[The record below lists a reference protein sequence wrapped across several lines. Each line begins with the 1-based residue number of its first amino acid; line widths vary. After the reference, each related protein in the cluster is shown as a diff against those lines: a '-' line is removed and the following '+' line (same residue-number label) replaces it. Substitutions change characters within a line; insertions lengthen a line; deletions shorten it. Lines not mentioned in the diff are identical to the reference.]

1 MPLAVLSEGL
11 RGVKGEVVRV
21 VLQLPQ
27 PLVFPGLYQVETG
40 IFCED
45 P

>member
-1 MPLAVLSEGL
+1 MPLVVLSEGL
-11 RGVKGEVVRV
+11 RGIKGELVRV
-21 VLQLPQ
+21 VLQLSQ
-27 PLVFPGLYQVETG
+27 PLVFPGLYQVEAG